1 MEMVFHLD
9 SDIFEIVEQGIKDL
23 EVRANDEKRRKL
35 KIGDTL
41 IFLKRPEEKE
51 SIKAKVTNLE
61 YFNTLEEVVNNYEM
75 DRIITKDY
83 NKESY
88 IELMKRFYSDE
99 EIDNYGIVVISFDI
113 NLN

>member
-1 MEMVFHLD
+1 M
-9 SDIFEIVEQGIKDL
+9 K
-23 EVRANDEKRRKL
+23 KRRKL

-51 SIKAKVTNLE
+51 SIKAKVINLE
-61 YFNTLEEVVNNYEM
+61 YFNGLEEVVNNYEM

>member
-1 MEMVFHLD
+1 M
-9 SDIFEIVEQGIKDL
+9 K
-23 EVRANDEKRRKL
+23 KRRKL

-41 IFLKRPEEKE
+41 IFLKRSEEKE
-51 SIKAKVTNLE
+51 SIKAKVINLE
-61 YFNTLEEVVNNYEM
+61 YFNGLEEVVNNYEM

>member
-1 MEMVFHLD
+1 
-9 SDIFEIVEQGIKDL
+9 
-23 EVRANDEKRRKL
+23 
-35 KIGDTL
+35 
-41 IFLKRPEEKE
+41 
-51 SIKAKVTNLE
+51 
-61 YFNTLEEVVNNYEM
+61 M

>member
-1 MEMVFHLD
+1 M
-9 SDIFEIVEQGIKDL
+9 K
-23 EVRANDEKRRKL
+23 KRRKL

-51 SIKAKVTNLE
+51 SIKAKVINLE